1 MSNDP
6 WDACAVV
13 IARLETRLK
22 SAFDRGLFLRT
33 GGELMEQLPAVAA
46 VEIDCHGDPMDRPL
60 CTVGDRPS
68 RAADLGWDAAVTDA
82 SALSIQVWLRPD
94 SASDTTT
101 RRAIEEALPAIGGL
115 LVGAIARIR
124 LDETEN
130 ELNLVSLLSDR
141 LFDDGRWGDGRW
153 GERSHRIAVELG
165 SLMQV
170 DRLSLLLRRGA
181 RFELFGSSVQAR
193 FDPRADQVHQTQAIA
208 TTIDQQLN
216 QPFDVPQHAAVTFR
230 GEDDDAVATFLQ
242 SGHADQLLATRLGA
256 GQVLVIG
263 EVFDADQ
270 RRSADLTPAQ
280 RQLFDVAIRDV
291 LRSRPHGYLRR
302 GRDWLGQRSS
312 RWRIAAAAV
321 LLAFLCLYPMTIRV
335 AADGRIVP
343 RTQYTVYAPV
353 TGQIQRMAC
362 ESGMRVSA
370 GQVLCEFSSHELD
383 LQITRLRGESVAVQ
397 EQLQIAATRRGD
409 DSSKDVASDRR
420 VLEARREGLD
430 RQITLLQ
437 QRQADMVVRSPID
450 GTVTLVTPDD
460 GGQLQTPRPVRM
472 GDSVIRVINQQD
484 GYRVELDVPDQEFGY
499 VSAAA
504 ERQDDA
510 PIECHFRIRSEPQRQ
525 RLGTLLGLDQA
536 ASLDR
541 FGRLVVTAS
550 IQPNDQD
557 ATFAADAGVVGWID
571 CNRAAAGFVLCRKV
585 IEQLRLWGWL

>member
-1 MSNDP
+1 MSDDP

-22 SAFDRGLFLRT
+22 SAIDREVFPRT
-33 GGELMEQLPAVAA
+33 GGEFVEQLPAVAA
-46 VEIDCHGDPMDRPL
+46 VQISRLGDPTDQPL

-68 RAADLGWDAAVTDA
+68 RTADLQWDAPVTDA
-82 SALSIQVWLRPD
+82 SALSIQLWLRRD

-130 ELNLVSLLSDR
+130 ELDSVSQLSAR
-141 LFDDGRWGDGRW
+141 LFDDGQWS
-153 GERSHRIAVELG
+153 ERLHRIAIELG
-165 SLMQV
+165 SSMHV
-170 DRLSLLLRRGA
+170 DRLSLLLRRGSA
-181 RFELFGSSVQAR
+181 FQLVGSSVQAR

-208 TTIDQQLN
+208 TTIDQQLD
-216 QPFDVPQHAAVTFR
+216 QSFDAARHAAVTFR
-230 GEDDDAVATFLQ
+230 GEDGDAVATFLQ
-242 SGHADQLLATRLGA
+242 TGHADELLAARLGA
-256 GQVLVIG
+256 GQMLVIG

-270 RRSADLTPAQ
+270 RPSADLTPAQ
-280 RQLFDVAIRDV
+280 TQLFDAAIRDV
-291 LRSRPHGYLRR
+291 LRSRCHGYLRR
-302 GRDWLGQRSS
+302 GRDWLGQRSI
-312 RWRIAAAAV
+312 RWRVAAAAA
-321 LLAFLCLYPMTIRV
+321 LLALLCWYPMTIRV

-343 RTQYTVYAPV
+343 RTQHTLYAPV
-353 TGQIQRMAC
+353 TGQIRRMAC
-362 ESGMRVSA
+362 QSGMQVSA

-420 VLEARREGLD
+420 VLVARLEGLD

-437 QRQADMVVRSPID
+437 QRQADLVVHSPID

-460 GGQLQTPRPVRM
+460 VGQLQTPRPVRV
-472 GDSVIRVINQQD
+472 GDSVIRVINHQD

-499 VSAAA
+499 VMAAA

-510 PIECHFRIRSEPQRQ
+510 PVECHFRIRSEPQRQ
-525 RLGTLLGLDQA
+525 RQGTLHGLDQA

-550 IQPNDQD
+550 IQPKEQD
-557 ATFAADAGVVGWID
+557 TTFAAEAGVVGWID
-571 CNRAAAGFVLCRKV
+571 CDRAAAGFVLCRKV

>member
-13 IARLETRLK
+13 IATLETRLK
-22 SAFDRGLFLRT
+22 SALDRGLFLRT
-33 GGELMEQLPAVAA
+33 AGELMEQLPAVAA
-46 VEIDCHGDPMDRPL
+46 VEIGCLGDSMDPPL
-60 CTVGDRPS
+60 CAVGARPS

-82 SALSIQVWLRPD
+82 SALSIQLWLRPD

-101 RRAIEEALPAIGGL
+101 RRAVEEALPAIGGL

-130 ELNLVSLLSDR
+130 ELDSVSQLSTR
-141 LFDDGRWGDGRW
+141 LFDDGPWSVRL
-153 GERSHRIAVELG
+153 HRIAIELG
-165 SLMQV
+165 SSMQV
-170 DRLSLLLRRGA
+170 DRLSLLLRCGA
-181 RFELFGSSVQAR
+181 RFELVGSSVQAR

-208 TTIDQQLN
+208 TTIDRQLDQQ
-216 QPFDVPQHAAVTFR
+216 FVAAPRATVTFR
-230 GEDDDAVATFLQ
+230 GEDDDAVATFFQ
-242 SGHADQLLATRLGA
+242 TGHAVELLVTRFAA
-256 GQVLVIG
+256 GKMLAIG

-270 RRSADLTPAQ
+270 RCAADLTAAQ
-280 RQLFDVAIRDV
+280 RQLFDAAIRDV
-291 LRSRPHGYLRR
+291 LRSRPRGYLRR
-302 GRDWLGQRSS
+302 GRDWLGQRSI
-312 RWRIAAAAV
+312 RWRIAAAAA

-343 RTQYTVYAPV
+343 RTQHTVYAPV
-353 TGQIQRMAC
+353 TGQIRRMAC
-362 ESGMRVSA
+362 QSGMRVSA

-409 DSSKDVASDRR
+409 DSSKDVTSDRR
-420 VLEARREGLD
+420 VLEARLEGLD
-430 RQITLLQ
+430 SQITLLQ
-437 QRQADMVVRSPID
+437 QRQADMVVHSPID

-460 GGQLQTPRPVRM
+460 VGQLQTPRPVRV
-472 GDSVIRVINQQD
+472 GDSVIRVIDQQD

-499 VSAAA
+499 VLAAA

-510 PIECHFRIRSEPQRQ
+510 PVECHFRIRSEPQRQ
-525 RLGTLLGLDQA
+525 RQGTLRGLDQA

-550 IQPNDQD
+550 IDPNDQD

-571 CNRAAAGFVLCRKV
+571 CDRAAAGFVLCRKV